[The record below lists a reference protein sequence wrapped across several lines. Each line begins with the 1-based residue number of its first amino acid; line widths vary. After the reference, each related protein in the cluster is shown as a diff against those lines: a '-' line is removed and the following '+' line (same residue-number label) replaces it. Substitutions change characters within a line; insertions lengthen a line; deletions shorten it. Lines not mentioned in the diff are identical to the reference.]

1 MWYKIPN
8 YTMKCRIYP
17 NKTQHE
23 IIDKILYGIRVAYN
37 VTMYEMI
44 TNFKNTKEAKDKKED
59 KIVHFPQ
66 LRNLERLIKIIPKS
80 RLANVMRKLCC
91 L

>member
-8 YTMKCRIYP
+8 QTMKCRIYP

-37 VTMYEMI
+37 VTM
-44 TNFKNTKEAKDKKED
+44 
-59 KIVHFPQ
+59 
-66 LRNLERLIKIIPKS
+66 
-80 RLANVMRKLCC
+80 
-91 L
+91 